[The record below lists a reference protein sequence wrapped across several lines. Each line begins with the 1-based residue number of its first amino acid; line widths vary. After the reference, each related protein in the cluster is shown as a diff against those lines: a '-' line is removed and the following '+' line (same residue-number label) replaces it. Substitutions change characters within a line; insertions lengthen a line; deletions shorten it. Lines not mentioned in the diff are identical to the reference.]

1 MLQPMMG
8 PAKNA
13 SASRPAS
20 ARSLQPDL
28 HDPLKRDI
36 MSVVKVPSRRR
47 LVRFM
52 PHYKHEARSRQ
63 RLNAD

>member
-47 LVRFM
+47 
-52 PHYKHEARSRQ
+52 
-63 RLNAD
+63 